1 MLRALITVALILGSG
16 ASPEQA
22 KVKPAAS
29 KSPDRPFAS
38 DSHSSPDFDEHA
50 EQRLLEMANQA
61 RAEAGAPPLQCDEGL
76 IQAAR
81 IHAQAMARE
90 NQLSHQLNGEPS
102 LPHRLSATSVLHL
115 DRSGENVA
123 LDVTA
128 DQAHEH
134 LMLSPPHRENLL
146 NASYNVAG
154 FAVIRHAGRLYVVQ
168 DFGHSLPAYTPE
180 QTENAIAEAVN
191 RARRAAHLPA
201 LTRNSQATLRD
212 SVCGMA
218 QQDRLATRSMH
229 DFAERYSVVSYT
241 NMHPEVLPANA
252 TKMVENRNFKNVAV
266 GACYART
273 DTYPSGVYWVGLLLY

>member
-1 MLRALITVALILGSG
+1 MIFDLSTQPIVAMFGDESIVVQVRICRLD
-16 ASPEQA
+16 A
-22 KVKPAAS
+22 V
-29 KSPDRPFAS
+29 
-38 DSHSSPDFDEHA
+38 DFFE
-50 EQRLLEMANQA
+50 
-61 RAEAGAPPLQCDEGL
+61 
-76 IQAAR
+76 
-81 IHAQAMARE
+81 
-90 NQLSHQLNGEPS
+90 
-102 LPHRLSATSVLHL
+102 LPRTE
-115 DRSGENVA
+115 R
-123 LDVTA
+123 
-128 DQAHEH
+128 
-134 LMLSPPHRENLL
+134 
-146 NASYNVAG
+146 
-154 FAVIRHAGRLYVVQ
+154 FAVIRNAGRLYVVQ

-212 SVCGMA
+212 SVCAMA
-218 QQDRLATRSMH
+218 QQDRLTTRSMH